1 MACRPSVIY
10 PVFIK
15 FYWDTATFIYLCII
29 YDCFHTTMAELNSF
43 NRSYMHQK
51 LKVLTSFF
59 LKSLSTPSLSQT
71 KTFPSSIF

>member
-10 PVFIK
+10 PVFTK

-29 YDCFHTTMAELNSF
+29 YGCFHTAMAELNSL

-51 LKVLTSFF
+51 LKILTSFF
-59 LKSLSTPSLSQT
+59 LKKFVNSKFKSN
-71 KTFPSSIF
+71 

>member
-1 MACRPSVIY
+1 MTCRPSVID

-29 YDCFHTTMAELNSF
+29 YGCFHTTLAKLNSF

-51 LKVLTSFF
+51 PNILTSFL
-59 LKSLSTPSLSQT
+59 LKKFVNSKSN
-71 KTFPSSIF
+71 